1 MEILLWIY
9 GVSAVVQTAVM
20 LWLYWGKE
28 GKEMLLE
35 IPPFRRAYY
44 LASPLIPGVNTFL
57 AVMAVSLIITLWG
70 DS

>member
-35 IPPFRRAYY
+35 IPPFPSGVLPRIPAYPRGKHFPCGHGRQPHHH
-44 LASPLIPGVNTFL
+44 SMG
-57 AVMAVSLIITLWG
+57 
-70 DS
+70 